1 MRTNHA
7 RFEHLLR
14 TVTNLERAYEIAVT
28 LVDSLIETH
37 ISMQQ
42 ADANELHRKQEKAE
56 REGNQEI
63 ELIAVLFLSPT
74 LVLTFLS
81 VDINGSNAAFY
92 NDVNTTEGVEVWS
105 LSVMTAISFVLALV
119 LAANLHRVLRSR
131 AYRWLT
137 KRRSVDSPDPA
148 TSNARTDGDPTSL
161 NQ

>member
-1 MRTNHA
+1 M
-7 RFEHLLR
+7 
-14 TVTNLERAYEIAVT
+14 
-28 LVDSLIETH
+28 
-37 ISMQQ
+37 
-42 ADANELHRKQEKAE
+42 
-56 REGNQEI
+56 
-63 ELIAVLFLSPT
+63 LFLFPT

-92 NDVNTTEGVEVWS
+92 NDVNTTEGVELWS